1 MNEQGTLGYVGDA
14 QRHQNPPTGNHLE
27 LDRDQAGPLVNLM
40 GRRETHSSR
49 SFATVLLALA
59 LIVILVWCGTELVR
73 AALGLPPLVLSGE
86 KAFSA
91 FFSAPELLSGPLGIT
106 LGALLSLAGLFL
118 IFLACAPG
126 SLNRHRARTGR
137 FAFIV
142 DDRLLA
148 SALSAAIRKRTGLT
162 RDQVVTRV
170 SARRVLIT
178 VTPTSGHRVD
188 TQELTDMAQATI
200 DSYALTPA
208 PQARVQI
215 EKQGVISHG

>member
-1 MNEQGTLGYVGDA
+1 MNEQSTLIHADDA
-14 QRHQNPPTGNHLE
+14 QGHQPPSTGNHLE
-27 LDRDQAGPLVNLM
+27 LNRDQAGPLVNLM

-73 AALGLPPLVLSGE
+73 AALGLTPLVLSGE

-91 FFSAPELLSGPLGIT
+91 FFSAPEILPGPLGIA
-106 LGALLSLAGLFL
+106 LGVLFSLAGLFL

-137 FAFIV
+137 FAFVV
-142 DDRLLA
+142 DDRVLA
-148 SALSAAIRKRTGLT
+148 ATLSAAIRKQTGLT

-170 SARRVLIT
+170 SARRVLIK

-188 TQELTDMAQATI
+188 AQELTDMAQATI
-200 DSYALTPA
+200 DSYALVPA